1 MALNLIEVQKNH
13 LIIMVAKL
21 KVFTAFSKK
30 ADWMSSEPHAAR
42 TNGGRAYRRANTQ
55 PSNQRGRR
63 VK

>member
-30 ADWMSSEPHAAR
+30 ADWMSSEPP
-42 TNGGRAYRRANTQ
+42 T
-55 PSNQRGRR
+55 
-63 VK
+63 V